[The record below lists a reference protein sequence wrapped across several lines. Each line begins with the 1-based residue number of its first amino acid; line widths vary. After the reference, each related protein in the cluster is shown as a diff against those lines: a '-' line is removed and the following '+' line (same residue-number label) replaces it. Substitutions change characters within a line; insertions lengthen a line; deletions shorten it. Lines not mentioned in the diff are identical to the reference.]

1 MWVALEAILFMT
13 LLIVSSRR
21 ALGGAV
27 SCLEHRSPPFL
38 VSVGLCRPEAK
49 LVVQA
54 IESGHLN
61 AIAFWFDLHLD
72 EEISITSAPAYIGLA
87 GQMLEV
93 GGAGGS
99 FAAVSDGT
107 KDANPVRVR
116 GKSMLQNLGRPQE
129 APMHPP
135 CKYTAANGSE
145 GHFTPA
151 RVITTPSKCR
161 AMSTPTL
168 NTMQA
173 TPGGS
178 AKTHLP

>member
-1 MWVALEAILFMT
+1 MSCQKHK
-13 LLIVSSRR
+13 SS
-21 ALGGAV
+21 
-27 SCLEHRSPPFL
+27 PFL

-54 IESGHLN
+54 IKSGHLN

-87 GQMLEV
+87 GQMLEA
-93 GGAGGS
+93 GGAGGCL
-99 FAAVSDGT
+99 AAVSDGA

-135 CKYTAANGSE
+135 CSYTAADGSQ

-151 RVITTPSKCR
+151 RVITTPSK
-161 AMSTPTL
+161 M
-168 NTMQA
+168 
-173 TPGGS
+173 
-178 AKTHLP
+178 